1 MTRPR
6 EIKGIPTPKNL
17 LEAGLAYLEGGIN
30 LIPVNARKA
39 PADPPLSYRKWKR
52 YQTEQVTKTILRKWA
67 NSPEV
72 HGWAMV
78 CGKISGGLTILDFD
92 EPGFYEKWKAK
103 EGGLA
108 QTLPTQQT
116 GSGDGYQVAFRSDLP
131 VRNDKLA
138 YVSADNEEG
147 RLTAIETRGEGG
159 YAVVAP
165 SYCPEAKKRGKKHQ
179 QPYKVI
185 QGNFAEIPTI
195 SNEQAQFL
203 LDMARSLDEMPK
215 SRKQMQA
222 APLSANRNGDG
233 ADSGVIGAF
242 NETYDIAAILE
253 RNDYERRGNR
263 YLAPASTTGLP
274 GVHIFE
280 NGRCYSHHANDPLND
295 SHSHD
300 AFDLFRI
307 LEHGGDIK
315 AAVKAAAES
324 LGIKTVRSGA
334 QDYTIW
340 QSSSS
345 PKWPEASPLEA
356 FHGLAGD
363 FVRTVEPHTEADP
376 VALLGQFLT
385 YFGNV
390 IGPLGPYYRVEGDYH
405 HLKLFVNLVGD
416 TSKARKGTSH
426 GHIQNIYRQVAPEW
440 TKTRIMGGLS
450 SGEGLIWGVRDPITK
465 REPVKDKGKHTGEY
479 QEVEIDPGEADK
491 RLLVYE
497 PEFAT
502 VLKVT
507 GREGNTLSDVIRKAW
522 DGTDLRTLT
531 KNNPAKATGAHI
543 SIIGH
548 ITAEELRRYLDK
560 TEMANGFGN
569 RFIWLCVKRS
579 KILPHGGGM
588 ETVNFSPLIQR
599 LTGAVNFARKT
610 GLVGMAPETMKLWEA
625 VYGPLS
631 EGKPG
636 LTGALIARGEAQVVR
651 LASIYALLDQ
661 SRLILPEHLKAA
673 LALWAYAEASVR
685 FIFGKALGDPVADQ
699 IRRALKTAT
708 KGLTRTEISNL
719 LGRNVQA
726 GRIGA
731 ALDLLH
737 RHNLARVEPITD
749 TGGRTAERW
758 FYVTN

>member
-1 MTRPR
+1 M
-6 EIKGIPTPKNL
+6 
-17 LEAGLAYLEGGIN
+17 
-30 LIPVNARKA
+30 
-39 PADPPLSYRKWKR
+39 
-52 YQTEQVTKTILRKWA
+52 
-67 NSPEV
+67 
-72 HGWAMV
+72 
-78 CGKISGGLTILDFD
+78 
-92 EPGFYEKWKAK
+92 
-103 EGGLA
+103 
-108 QTLPTQQT
+108 
-116 GSGDGYQVAFRSDLP
+116 AFRSNLFI
-131 VRNDKLA
+131 RNDKLA
-138 YVSADNEEG
+138 YVPADNEEG

-159 YAVVAP
+159 YAVVAS
-165 SYCPEAKKRGKKHQ
+165 SYCPEAIKRGKKHQ
-179 QPYKVI
+179 QPYTVI
-185 QGNFAEIPTI
+185 QGDFARIPTI
-195 SNEQAQFL
+195 SNEQAQSL
-203 LDMARSLDEMPK
+203 LDMALSLDEMPK
-215 SRKQMQA
+215 SRNQMQA
-222 APLSANRNGDG
+222 APLPPNRNGDG

-242 NETYDIAAILE
+242 NETYDIAAILA
-253 RNDYERRGNR
+253 RNDYERRDNR

-280 NGRCYSHHANDPLND
+280 NGRCYSHHANCPLNGD
-295 SHSHD
+295 YSHD
-300 AFDLFRI
+300 AFSVFCI

-315 AAVKAAAES
+315 AAVKAAAEI
-324 LGIKTVRSGA
+324 LGIKMARSGA
-334 QDYTIW
+334 QNNTTW
-340 QSSSS
+340 QPPLS
-345 PKWPEASPLEA
+345 PKWPASPSPEA

-426 GHIQNIYRQVAPEW
+426 SHIKNIYRQVDQEW
-440 TKTRIMGGLS
+440 TKTRITGGLS
-450 SGEGLIWGVRDPITK
+450 SGEGLIWEVRDPITK
-465 REPVKDKGKHTGEY
+465 MEPIRENGKPTGEY
-479 QEVEIDPGEADK
+479 REVNIDPGEADK

-502 VLKVT
+502 VLKVM
-507 GREGNTLSDVIRKAW
+507 GREGNTLSDVLRKAW

-531 KNNPAKATGAHI
+531 KNTPAKATGAHI

-548 ITAEELRRYLDK
+548 ITAEELRRYLHK

-579 KILPHGGGM
+579 KILPHGGDI
-588 ETVNFSPLIQR
+588 ETINFSPLIQR
-599 LTGAVNFARKT
+599 LTGSVNFARKA
-610 GLVGMAPETMKLWEA
+610 GRVGMAPDTMKLWET

-673 LALWAYAEASVR
+673 LLLWDYAEASAR
-685 FIFGKALGDPVADQ
+685 FIFGNALGDPVADQ
-699 IRRALKTAT
+699 IHRALKNAT
-708 KGLTRTEISNL
+708 KGLTRTEISNH

-737 RHNLARVEPITD
+737 RHNLARFEPITD